1 MGCVVASIPN
11 RTADAIH
18 HDIGHAH
25 GLQVAKKP
33 KYTLFSKDPAKYLDL
48 QEYLPHRE
56 SLTEDFNWVKPCSMS
71 PEQLFAWACHLFD
84 RQQRK
89 KNGEKIEVLAFYPV
103 QQGKGKA
110 RIPATSSV
118 EEYIQNLPHVLARHS
133 EQSGSSGSG
142 TSKRPFVPGAEANA
156 SGGKG
161 LELNTNIL
169 FEAESPGSVLSL
181 WKDCL
186 GFLRKLC
193 KDAGYGKLL
202 AWLEKVQVC

>member
-1 MGCVVASIPN
+1 MELTHENLRETCRIS
-11 RTADAIH
+11 RDL
-18 HDIGHAH
+18 
-25 GLQVAKKP
+25 GLGVRFKSCITVQAPAQFGTNKNDSFQV
-33 KYTLFSKDPAKYLDL
+33 F
-48 QEYLPHRE
+48 RIR
-56 SLTEDFNWVKPCSMS
+56 NC
-71 PEQLFAWACHLFD
+71 
-84 RQQRK
+84 QQRK

-169 FEAESPGSVLSL
+169 FEAESPGSVLGL
-181 WKDCL
+181 WKDRLC
-186 GFLRKLC
+186 FLRKLC